1 MSLKR
6 ATTLFVCLAATLAV
20 TGCTRRLDMEKLKT
34 VLKDGFTAQTG
45 VALKEVSC
53 PESREIKA
61 GDSFDCKATTAGGAT
76 ATLKVSQSDDQ
87 GNVKW
92 EVSASEGVLDLAK
105 LASTIQAGLKEQ
117 AGVEAQVDCGG
128 QFREAEAGKSF
139 DCKATDASGGAHGVT
154 VTVKDKAGNVDWK
167 LAGGGEG
174 APAEE

>member
-1 MSLKR
+1 MNLKR
-6 ATTLFVCLAATLAV
+6 TTTLVLCLGATLAL

-45 VALKEVSC
+45 VALKDVSC
-53 PESREIKA
+53 PESRDIKA

-92 EVSASEGVLDLAK
+92 EVSASEGLLDLGK

-128 QFREAEAGKSF
+128 KFREAEAGKSF
-139 DCKATDASGGAHGVT
+139 DCKATDAGGAAHTVT

-167 LAGGGEG
+167 LAGGGE
-174 APAEE
+174 PAANEE